1 MAVSFMEEML
11 GSSMLNKSS
20 MEADLLI
27 ECERPEQ
34 GRHCWSKICSAL
46 LKVAKNITIAPYRP
60 QNTEY

>member
-1 MAVSFMEEML
+1 MEEML
-11 GSSMLNKSS
+11 GSSMLNKKMLHHS
-20 MEADLLI
+20 MEADLMI